1 MSIERQTAVALKWT
15 GIAKLGGQVVTW
27 AITLVVLRL
36 LAPADYG
43 LMALVSVVIS
53 VLMNVSEMGLGSSVV
68 QAQQLGRDEVARVN
82 GLVIALNVAACVLLL
97 AGAPLVALAFHE
109 ERLVALVR
117 VASLQFLLSALATLP
132 QSL

>member
-15 GIAKLGGQVVTW
+15 GIAKFGGQVVTW

-53 VLMNVSEMGLGSSVV
+53 VLMNVSEMGLGFLRR
-68 QAQQLGRDEVARVN
+68 AGTAARRRRGR
-82 GLVIALNVAACVLLL
+82 AL
-97 AGAPLVALAFHE
+97 
-109 ERLVALVR
+109 
-117 VASLQFLLSALATLP
+117 
-132 QSL
+132 